1 MKSVVIDF
9 KNSLPF
15 FPLIRDVVAQWE
27 FVQVFTPFISLN
39 VGNVLYV
46 QVCFEFYI
54 KKESKFASKKTR
66 KVIILMAMI
75 FCPCWYLCNEM

>member
-39 VGNVLYV
+39 VGNMLYV

-54 KKESKFASKKTR
+54 KKESKFASKK
-66 KVIILMAMI
+66 KQKSNHSHGNDILPLLVFMQ
-75 FCPCWYLCNEM
+75 